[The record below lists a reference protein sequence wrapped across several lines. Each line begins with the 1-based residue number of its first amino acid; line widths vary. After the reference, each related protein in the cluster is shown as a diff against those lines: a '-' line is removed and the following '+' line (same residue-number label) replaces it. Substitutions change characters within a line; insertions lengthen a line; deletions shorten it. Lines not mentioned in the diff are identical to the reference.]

1 MSGHALPPQT
11 VSSKEQTQSPKGR
24 GGEWF
29 PSYAAPVCAGS
40 PGRQE
45 EGGERRQ
52 ARGRQRASRA
62 QSVACSDSLKILSS
76 PGCRGSWQLPR
87 NKQGLPHLSVS
98 LRGQKAQNTT
108 TTHLLQEAGPLSSP
122 PGGLQE
128 LGGAVDPTPNPGRV
142 LARRC
147 PATHS
152 SCANASS
159 ICSPSAETAGP
170 QDHHQP
176 RWTLYR
182 TQRGSGKQGGWEGGV
197 AVPQGHH
204 YLPFGLP

>member
-1 MSGHALPPQT
+1 MHCLPRQFPLKNSHR
-11 VSSKEQTQSPKGR
+11 VLR
-24 GGEWF
+24 GGVG
-29 PSYAAPVCAGS
+29 SGS
-40 PGRQE
+40 PLTQPQCAQEAQGGRRRE
-45 EGGERRQ
+45 VGGGRPE
-52 ARGRQRASRA
+52 AVRGAARA

-182 TQRGSGKQGGWEGGV
+182 TQGGSGKQGDSAPGQKALADIAEN
-197 AVPQGHH
+197 
-204 YLPFGLP
+204 